1 MSCFLLLF
9 VSCILAGPFTNYLRA
24 RLRGA
29 ANNLVHVQ
37 VRSKQVLIVF
47 FKKKLFT
54 QSHPWYVV
62 RNYQNEARNGGKG
75 QL

>member
-29 ANNLVHVQ
+29 ANNLVHV
-37 VRSKQVLIVF
+37 RSKQVLIVF
-47 FKKKLFT
+47 CKKLFT